1 LIEDTYDL
9 VKADFNGDRRP
20 DLAVA
25 GLLDT
30 DGPDGVLVLLGR
42 GDGRFDEREFSTEEQ
57 PFSIATGD
65 FNQDKRPDLAISMF
79 DSAPILFGNGD
90 GTFTL
95 RGEGLRRADGLA
107 VGDLDRDGRADLVGV
122 NSAAKAVMVA
132 LGRGNGTFKATRS
145 FPTGGDSPTQSL
157 IADFNRDHRR
167 DLAVANYDSKTM
179 AILLGRGDGTFGAPR
194 SFPTRGDGPFRAV
207 AKDFNWDGRLDLAVG
222 NFLSGTIAVLL
233 GRGDG
238 AFARA
243 RLFPAT
249 EPVRTGSARAL
260 AVGDVNRDGCPDLVT
275 GGDGDQIS
283 VLLNRCKY

>member
-1 LIEDTYDL
+1 
-9 VKADFNGDRRP
+9 
-20 DLAVA
+20 
-25 GLLDT
+25 
-30 DGPDGVLVLLGR
+30 
-42 GDGRFDEREFSTEEQ
+42 
-57 PFSIATGD
+57 
-65 FNQDKRPDLAISMF
+65 
-79 DSAPILFGNGD
+79 
-90 GTFTL
+90 
-95 RGEGLRRADGLA
+95 
-107 VGDLDRDGRADLVGV
+107 
-122 NSAAKAVMVA
+122 
-132 LGRGNGTFKATRS
+132 
-145 FPTGGDSPTQSL
+145 
-157 IADFNRDHRR
+157 
-167 DLAVANYDSKTM
+167 M